1 MPKRLERIGIFA
13 LAMFLS
19 GQAIIVQAQQAPTTT
34 STTPTV
40 KLEAKEV
47 STNDPFN
54 LKSLSLTVTQAIID
68 LAKDVRQTDLQLRWE
83 LLPDSLSPVRTILRN
98 TAREGYVLDTID
110 LKIPNGHLDG
120 KGGWLQD
127 IPEGYRADLADALKT
142 PLEQYSKSNSDEAF
156 LSYWQANS
164 ESGGINFVE
173 KRLGIKPSQYYGLLR
188 DHFYLSFLLGSHGL
202 LAGLDIRDPS
212 TREQYAKVLG
222 KYPRIFDSE
231 ITWYIKLYKYSFC
244 PISPNGSPEECADLV
259 AKGQRDK
266 YISFYR
272 VAIKALLPTIRL
284 VFQSAGSDVNAEL
297 YSEVDFKSSPQTVGL
312 SEVGMASLKISTD
325 ATKNP
330 EVLLTDDAK
339 KYVNNYVDQNKRP
352 TGELAASL
360 QILSGATS
368 FGPALGKL
376 LGNSENLSIVTGGLI
391 ASGRVEPL
399 VGVNLG
405 FSQGEVNPGVL
416 FGAGLSGR
424 NSFFLGPSLQV
435 SAFTLAAGGTL
446 FESQG
451 RSDFQ
456 PAGVISIDLNRLLNG
471 PQTVSMK
478 VDTNSTAASDF
489 AVSSDELSA
498 NLTATLVA
506 LTNTVDTDAKV
517 ELEQVEDQDSKPLGQ
532 GLGAKLELKPTGQ
545 PKFYF
550 IPRGIYRLKLK
561 DGLKLKTSAFSDGL
575 VNGSVLCSFSS
586 DILTLLNVSVE
597 KSSNPPKPPV
607 STPSNPPKPPVST
620 QCKPGQP

>member
-1 MPKRLERIGIFA
+1 MPKRLERIGVFA

-19 GQAIIVQAQQAPTTT
+19 GQAIIVRAQEAPTTT

-127 IPEGYRADLADALKT
+127 VPEGYRADLADALKT
-142 PLEQYSKSNSDEAF
+142 PLEQYSKSNSDAAF
-156 LSYWQANS
+156 LSYWQPNS
-164 ESGGINFVE
+164 GSGINKFVE
-173 KRLGIKPSQYYGLLR
+173 ERRGIKPSQYYGLLR
-188 DHFYLSFLLGSHGL
+188 DHFYLSFLLDSHGL

-212 TREQYAKVLG
+212 TREQYTKVLG
-222 KYPRIFDSE
+222 KYPRIFDNE

-244 PISPNGSPEECADLV
+244 PIESNGSPPEECADLV

-297 YSEVDFKSSPQTVGL
+297 YSEVDFKGSPQTLGL
-312 SEVGMASLKISTD
+312 SEVGIASLKISTD
-325 ATKNP
+325 ASKNP

-339 KYVNNYVDQNKRP
+339 KYVDKYVDQNKRP

-376 LGNSENLSIVTGGLI
+376 LCNSENLSIVTGGLI

-478 VDTNSTAASDF
+478 VDKNSTAAGDF

-517 ELEQVEDQDSKPLGQ
+517 ELEQVEDQDSKPLAQGQ
-532 GLGAKLELKPTGQ
+532 GAKLELKPTGQ

-561 DGLKLKTSAFSDGL
+561 DGLKLTTSALSNGL

-586 DILTLLNVSVE
+586 DILTPLKYSVE
-597 KSSNPPKPPV
+597 KSSNPPKLPE
-607 STPSNPPKPPVST
+607 STDK
-620 QCKPGQP
+620 CKPSQP